1 MTYDHRKTE
10 KAMRV
15 VFTGSI
21 ISLFLL
27 SFVAAD
33 EISEPHEDSVVITET
48 IRKAEKCENALKF
61 NDAAIF
67 DMDTF
72 VQSEGEM
79 ISG

>member
-1 MTYDHRKTE
+1 
-10 KAMRV
+10 MRV

-27 SFVAAD
+27 SYVAAD
-33 EISEPHEDSVVITET
+33 EISEPHGKSVVITET
-48 IRKAEKCENALKF
+48 IREAECENALKF

-72 VQSEGEM
+72 VKTEGEM